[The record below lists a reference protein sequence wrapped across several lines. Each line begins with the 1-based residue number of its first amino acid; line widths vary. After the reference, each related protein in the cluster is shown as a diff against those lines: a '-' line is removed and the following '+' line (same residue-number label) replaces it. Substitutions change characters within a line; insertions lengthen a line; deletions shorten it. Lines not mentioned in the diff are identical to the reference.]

1 MPPRPDLS
9 SPRMNLRLSDRR
21 IFISDF
27 KSLHICPLL
36 VWIRACRCRDVRV
49 RTNSRV
55 PLPRRLPRARPAL
68 PALYESG
75 DPRRASLPRTNN
87 KKGDEINRP
96 TPHYQAQLRA
106 AKNRRRIFLNE
117 FPKAGRDQ
125 PAVRRPPIERLPYAR
140 LIFRRFH
147 VTTACAPKLKKH
159 IFLTQNDLTN
169 NSIQLNKKVKKIKK
183 NKNNWIH
190 IGMRRTR
197 LRHTKKYGPT
207 PHYQAQLVTSG
218 QTVFFSGTHSI
229 SPTPLGVA
237 LFSVKKKSE

>member
-1 MPPRPDLS
+1 MNDSQEFVFGAFFGPPRYLQWCAKHNEGTRDRLKHQATFDGVVRIQKFEPPHLTSVLSSYEFARAAAATSAFLS
-9 SPRMNLRLSDRR
+9 SP
-21 IFISDF
+21 
-27 KSLHICPLL
+27 
-36 VWIRACRCRDVRV
+36 

-68 PALYESG
+68 PAPYESG

-140 LIFRRFH
+140 LVFRRFR

-159 IFLTQNDLTN
+159 IF
-169 NSIQLNKKVKKIKK
+169 
-183 NKNNWIH
+183 
-190 IGMRRTR
+190 
-197 LRHTKKYGPT
+197 
-207 PHYQAQLVTSG
+207 
-218 QTVFFSGTHSI
+218 
-229 SPTPLGVA
+229 
-237 LFSVKKKSE
+237 